1 MLKNKELRLKVI
13 QLYYNVLV
21 AGHRD
26 RWKITELVTRN
37 YWWPEYVEIYI
48 KECDLYQSV
57 IILSLDPKLGSG
69 CNLGKNLSKSK
80 GDN

>member
-1 MLKNKELRLKVI
+1 
-13 QLYYNVLV
+13 
-21 AGHRD
+21 
-26 RWKITELVTRN
+26 VTKD
-37 YWWPEYVEIYI
+37 VEIYI

-69 CNLGKNLSKSK
+69 CNLDKNLSKSE